1 MEADEEERELGDL
14 CAEIL
19 NNWNT
24 PIYSEMEIV
33 HQNPFSLHRLFT
45 TAYDVE
51 QAEEQPHSK
60 PPNVDTKISE
70 PKRKYKD
77 LDRSIIPMLVADTFY
92 DKLLGHSTDGIDI
105 AALTCEVGD
114 DAGTTTVSA
123 NKPKEAAQMSSVHE
137 NVNNTN
143 S

>member
-1 MEADEEERELGDL
+1 MEADEERELGDL
-14 CAEIL
+14 CVEIPK
-19 NNWNT
+19 NWNT

-51 QAEEQPHSK
+51 QAEEQLRSK
-60 PPNVDTKISE
+60 PPNVSE

-77 LDRSIIPMLVADTFY
+77 LDRPIIPVLVADTFY

-105 AALTCEVGD
+105 AALTCEIGD